1 MDLHFNKSRMTKC
14 QDVASD
20 NKYDIRF
27 EIRPDITDVVGQPI
41 FPGSITI
48 VTGESGTGK
57 TTFLLQVCNE
67 HAARNRRTGYIS
79 GEQNIS
85 FLKKICDNC
94 NVKDVDIGN
103 ISDVDDICDT
113 MKNYDIL
120 VVDSFP
126 CVKCDV
132 SKYGKM
138 TITRRDQ
145 FILEKLATQA
155 QQCNCALTIVLHS
168 TKAGEYKGST
178 FFKHTVDNMITL
190 KKEKGCVVAY
200 LEKSRLAPAAY
211 TVLHMCDGGFSEFYD
226 RPVYVY
232 DDRRF
237 NFMRWRVNNHINN
250 FLMYE
255 SAALFKKWA
264 KTSPGVYMEEY
275 LRRDRALRDANSEE
289 YKSAVKELT
298 SDEFKDALSYV
309 KAYFYERQMEYQWKQ
324 FIDDINSRLKQA
336 KNIHKQLKF
345 FN

>member
-14 QDVASD
+14 QDVAPD

-79 GEQNIS
+79 GEQNVS

-132 SKYGKM
+132 NKYGKM

-211 TVLHMCDGGFSEFYD
+211 TVLHMCDNGFDEFYD
-226 RPVYVY
+226 KPNYRYSDQDFERANRWVY
-232 DDRRF
+232 F
-237 NFMRWRVNNHINN
+237 EINN
-250 FLMYE
+250 FMQSE
-255 SAALFKKWA
+255 SATVLKSWTHLSSIYKEVYEKTIRALHDVNSMDYKHAVKYLESDLFKNNL
-264 KTSPGVYMEEY
+264 PII
-275 LRRDRALRDANSEE
+275 
-289 YKSAVKELT
+289 
-298 SDEFKDALSYV
+298 
-309 KAYFYERQMEYQWKQ
+309 KAYYYEREAPQKWQEY
-324 FIDDINSRLKQA
+324 IANINAQLKKA
-336 KNIHKQLKF
+336 KIIHKQIKIF
-345 FN
+345 